1 MRSLPI
7 LKKRSHQEPD
17 RGGSMK
23 RCSHCKKYS
32 VLGFILGIGAP
43 IGWLLVRLAMFYDPG
58 QLLLDQVIGDLF
70 RDAEHRLL
78 YLYMGLGTSVVL
90 GTVGFMIG
98 RNGDELQNRAFE
110 LDQLHQEVAV
120 QKEEFEGRFKVL
132 DTNIKN
138 FHHISS
144 RIQTSLNLEE
154 VLLLCAEG
162 LHDILGYERV
172 NILMAGHDGQ
182 TLRFITAAG
191 SESEAAKGLELPL
204 NPSVGVLYRSI
215 TEKKPYLVDDITHYD
230 ETYHLQAP
238 YDRIEVLRSR
248 NFIICPMVVKG
259 EALGVFA
266 IDNKQSHRALN
277 ESDLDTIMLF
287 ADQVSNAITRI
298 NLLTSIDTLTTE
310 LENSFS
316 FLLSHRMQYSR
327 NVSDLKTSIESV
339 ADGAAVIASAAEG
352 AMASV
357 DETSTAV
364 NEISVA
370 IEEVSRNLD
379 TLTGI
384 VHQSAAA
391 MEQIT
396 RNITSVER
404 SAAISHEVSSQVQ
417 AQTAEGRTAVNE
429 TIGSLAEIQNSVEE
443 SYAGITRLAEKSCR
457 IENIVNVINDI
468 TKRTN
473 LLALNASIIAAQAG
487 EYGKSF
493 GVVADEIRNLS
504 LQTGHST
511 GEITSI
517 IDEIMFESRHAA
529 DNITAT
535 KGLVQ
540 RGVELGHVMG
550 KTLQAIYD
558 RSVCSMEMTQ
568 EIKQA
573 TEEQSLSVQ
582 TVAKSM
588 EDISSMTTQIF
599 SGSKDQAKATRSIA
613 RAIETVKEM
622 AHEMVQ
628 STSTQEDD
636 AKRIRHTV
644 ESVSSMVHEM
654 FDNMEARRAQ
664 SSDVVRELETMKGT
678 TCQL

>member
-1 MRSLPI
+1 M
-7 LKKRSHQEPD
+7 
-17 RGGSMK
+17 G
-23 RCSHCKKYS
+23 RCTHCKTYS
-32 VLGFILGIGAP
+32 VFGFLLGVGAP
-43 IGWLLVRLAMFYDPG
+43 LGWLLLRLVMFNDPG
-58 QLLLDQVIGDLF
+58 QTIFEQLIGDIVK
-70 RDAEHRLL
+70 DAQHRLL
-78 YLYMGLGTSVVL
+78 YLYMGVGTSFVL
-90 GTVGFMIG
+90 GTVGFLIG
-98 RNGDELQNRAFE
+98 RTGDELQQRAHE
-110 LDQLHQEVAV
+110 LDELHQEVAS
-120 QKEEFEGRFKVL
+120 QKEVFENRFKVL
-132 DTNIKN
+132 DSNVKN
-138 FHHISS
+138 FHQISS
-144 RIQTSLNLEE
+144 KIQTSLNLEE

-162 LHDILGYERV
+162 LHDVLGYERV
-172 NILMAGHDGQ
+172 NVLMTAKNGRS
-182 TLRFITAAG
+182 LRFVTATG
-191 SESEAAKGLELPL
+191 SLARDIEGLELPVD
-204 NPSVGVLYRSI
+204 PSIGVIYRSI
-215 TEKKPYLVDDITHYD
+215 SERKPYLIDDITRYD
-230 ETYHLQAP
+230 ESYHLQP
-238 YDRIEVLRSR
+238 PHDRIEPLRSR
-248 NFIICPMVVKG
+248 NFIICPIVVKG
-259 EALGVFA
+259 EAVGAFA
-266 IDNKQSHRALN
+266 IDNKRSRRALN

-287 ADQVSNAITRI
+287 ADQVANSITRI
-298 NLLTSIDTLTTE
+298 NLLTSIDTLTSE
-310 LENSFS
+310 LESSFS
-316 FLLSHRMQYSR
+316 FLLSHRDQYSR
-327 NVSDLKTSIESV
+327 NVEELKASIESV
-339 ADGAAVIASAAEG
+339 VDGAAVIASAAEG
-352 AMASV
+352 STASV

-379 TLTGI
+379 TLAGI

-417 AQTAEGRTAVNE
+417 AQTEEGRTAVNE
-429 TIGSLAEIQNSVEE
+429 TIGSLAEIQHSVEE
-443 SYAGITRLAEKSCR
+443 SYAGITRLAEKSTR

-511 GEITSI
+511 GEINSI
-517 IDEIMFESRHAA
+517 IDEIMFESRQAA

-535 KGLVQ
+535 KGLVH

-550 KTLQAIYD
+550 ETLQAIYD
-558 RSVCSMEMTQ
+558 RSVCSMEMTS

-582 TVAKSM
+582 MVAKSM
-588 EDISSMTTQIF
+588 EDISSMTSQIF
-599 SGSKDQAKATRSIA
+599 NGSKDQAKATRSIA

-628 STSTQEDD
+628 STSSQVEDGR
-636 AKRIRHTV
+636 RIRRTV
-644 ESVSSMVHEM
+644 ESVSAMVYQM

-664 SSDVVRELETMKGT
+664 SSEVVKELESMKST

>member
-1 MRSLPI
+1 MN
-7 LKKRSHQEPD
+7 
-17 RGGSMK
+17 
-23 RCSHCKKYS
+23 RCSHCKTYS
-32 VLGFILGIGAP
+32 LFGFFLGIGAP
-43 IGWLLVRLAMFYDPG
+43 LGWMFFRLLFFHDPSQPLLT
-58 QLLLDQVIGDLF
+58 QLLSDIFKDG
-70 RDAEHRLL
+70 EHRLL
-78 YLYMGLGTSVVL
+78 YLYMGLGTSMVL
-90 GTVGFMIG
+90 GSVGYLIG
-98 RNGDELQNRAFE
+98 KNGDELQQRAQE
-110 LDQLHQEVAV
+110 LDELHQEVAS
-120 QKEEFEGRFKVL
+120 QKEVFENRFKVL

-138 FHHISS
+138 FHQVSS
-144 RIQTSLNLEE
+144 RIQTSLNVEE

-172 NILMAGHDGQ
+172 NIMMNVANRSS
-182 TLRFITAAG
+182 LRFVTATG
-191 SESEAAKGLELPL
+191 SSAHDIEGLELPL
-204 NPSVGVLYRSI
+204 DPAIGVIYRSMS
-215 TEKKPYLVDDITHYD
+215 ERKPYLIDDITSYD
-230 ETYHLQAP
+230 SSYHLQHP
-238 YDRIEVLRSR
+238 FDRIEPLRSK
-248 NFIICPMVVKG
+248 NFIICPIVVKG
-259 EALGVFA
+259 ESVGAFA
-266 IDNKQSHRALN
+266 IDNKRSRRSLN

-287 ADQVSNAITRI
+287 ADQVANAITRI
-298 NLLTSIDTLTTE
+298 NLLTSIDTLTSE

-316 FLLSHRMQYSR
+316 FLLSHRDQYSR
-327 NVSDLKTSIESV
+327 NVSDLKNSIESV
-339 ADGAAVIASAAEG
+339 TDGASVIASAAEG
-352 AMASV
+352 TMASV

-417 AQTAEGRTAVNE
+417 AQTSDGRNAVNE
-429 TIGSLAEIQNSVEE
+429 TIGSLAEIQHSVEE
-443 SYAGITRLAEKSCR
+443 SYAGITRLAEKSSR

-511 GEITSI
+511 GEITGI
-517 IDEIMFESRHAA
+517 IDEIMFESRQAA
-529 DNITAT
+529 DTIAAT
-535 KGLVQ
+535 KNLVT

-550 KTLQAIYD
+550 ETLQAIYD
-558 RSVCSMEMTQ
+558 RSVCSMEMTS

-573 TEEQSLSVQ
+573 TEEQSISVQ
-582 TVAKSM
+582 TVARSM
-588 EDISSMTTQIF
+588 EDVSSMTSQIF
-599 SGSKDQAKATRSIA
+599 NGSKDQAKATRSIA

-628 STSTQEDD
+628 STSNQVEDSR
-636 AKRIRHTV
+636 KIRRTV
-644 ESVSSMVHEM
+644 ESVSAMVHEM

-664 SSDVVRELETMKGT
+664 SSEVVKELESMKSN

>member
-1 MRSLPI
+1 MN
-7 LKKRSHQEPD
+7 
-17 RGGSMK
+17 
-23 RCSHCKKYS
+23 RCSHCKTYS
-32 VLGFILGIGAP
+32 LFGFFLGIGAP
-43 IGWLLVRLAMFYDPG
+43 LGWMFFRLVFFHDPSQPLFA
-58 QLLLDQVIGDLF
+58 QLLGNIF
-70 RDAEHRLL
+70 KDAEHRLL
-78 YLYMGLGTSVVL
+78 YLYMGLGTSMVL
-90 GTVGFMIG
+90 GSVGYLIG
-98 RNGDELQNRAFE
+98 KNGDELQQRAQE
-110 LDQLHQEVAV
+110 LDELHQEVAS
-120 QKEEFEGRFKVL
+120 QKEVFENRFKVL

-138 FHHISS
+138 FHQISS
-144 RIQTSLNLEE
+144 RIQTSLNVEE

-172 NILMAGHDGQ
+172 NIMMSSANRSS
-182 TLRFITAAG
+182 LRFVTATG
-191 SESEAAKGLELPL
+191 STARDIEGLDLPL
-204 NPSVGVLYRSI
+204 DPAIGVIYRSM
-215 TEKKPYLVDDITHYD
+215 TERKPFLIDDITNYD
-230 ETYHLQAP
+230 NSYHLQPP
-238 YDRIEVLRSR
+238 YDRIEPLRSK
-248 NFIICPMVVKG
+248 NFIICPIVVKG
-259 EALGVFA
+259 ESVGAFA
-266 IDNKQSHRALN
+266 IDNKRSRRPLN

-287 ADQVSNAITRI
+287 ADQVANAITRI
-298 NLLTSIDTLTTE
+298 NLLTSIDTLTSE

-316 FLLSHRMQYSR
+316 FLLSHRDQYSH
-327 NVSDLKTSIESV
+327 NVVDLKDSIESV
-339 ADGAAVIASAAEG
+339 TDGAAVIASAAEG

-417 AQTAEGRTAVNE
+417 AQTAEGRNAVNE
-429 TIGSLAEIQNSVEE
+429 TIGSLAEIQHSVEE
-443 SYAGITRLAEKSCR
+443 SYAGITRLAEKSSR
-457 IENIVNVINDI
+457 IENIVSVINDI

-511 GEITSI
+511 GEITGI
-517 IDEIMFESRHAA
+517 IDEIMFESHQAA
-529 DNITAT
+529 DTIGAT
-535 KGLVQ
+535 KFLVT

-550 KTLQAIYD
+550 ETLQAIYD
-558 RSVCSMEMTQ
+558 RSVCSMEMTS

-573 TEEQSLSVQ
+573 TEEQSTSVQ
-582 TVAKSM
+582 TVARSM

-599 SGSKDQAKATRSIA
+599 NGSKDQAKATRSIA

-628 STSTQEDD
+628 STSNQVEDSR
-636 AKRIRHTV
+636 KIRRTV
-644 ESVSSMVHEM
+644 ESVSDMVHKM

-664 SSDVVRELETMKGT
+664 SSEVVKELESMKST

>member
-1 MRSLPI
+1 MN
-7 LKKRSHQEPD
+7 
-17 RGGSMK
+17 
-23 RCSHCKKYS
+23 RCSHCKTYS
-32 VLGFILGIGAP
+32 LFGFFLGIGAP
-43 IGWLLVRLAMFYDPG
+43 LGWMFFRLVFFHDPSQPLFA
-58 QLLLDQVIGDLF
+58 QLLDNIIKDT
-70 RDAEHRLL
+70 EHRLL
-78 YLYMGLGTSVVL
+78 YLYMGLGTSMVL
-90 GTVGFMIG
+90 GSVGYLIG
-98 RNGDELQNRAFE
+98 RNGDELEQRAHE
-110 LDQLHQEVAV
+110 LDELHQEVGS
-120 QKEEFEGRFKVL
+120 QKELFENRFKVL

-138 FHHISS
+138 FHQISS
-144 RIQTSLNLEE
+144 KIQTSLNVEE

-172 NILMAGHDGQ
+172 NILMSSANRSS
-182 TLRFITAAG
+182 LRFVTTTG
-191 SESEAAKGLELPL
+191 SSGRDIEGLELPL
-204 NPSVGVLYRSI
+204 DPAIGVIYRSM
-215 TEKKPYLVDDITHYD
+215 TERKPYLIDDITTYD
-230 ETYHLQAP
+230 SSYHLQHP
-238 YDRIEVLRSR
+238 YDRIEPLRSK
-248 NFIICPMVVKG
+248 NFIICPIVVKG
-259 EALGVFA
+259 ESMGAFA
-266 IDNKQSHRALN
+266 IDNKRSRRSLN

-287 ADQVSNAITRI
+287 ADQVANAITRI
-298 NLLTSIDTLTTE
+298 NLLTSIDTLTSE

-316 FLLSHRMQYSR
+316 FLLSHREQYSL
-327 NVSDLKTSIESV
+327 NVIDLKDSIESV
-339 ADGAAVIASAAEG
+339 TDGAAVIASAAEG

-384 VHQSAAA
+384 VHQSASA

-417 AQTAEGRTAVNE
+417 TQTAEGRNAVNE
-429 TIGSLAEIQNSVEE
+429 TIGSLAEIQHSVEE

-511 GEITSI
+511 GEITGI
-517 IDEIMFESRHAA
+517 IDEIMFESHQAA
-529 DNITAT
+529 DTIAAT
-535 KGLVQ
+535 KNLVT

-550 KTLQAIYD
+550 ETLQAIYD
-558 RSVCSMEMTQ
+558 RSVCSMEMTS

-573 TEEQSLSVQ
+573 TEEQSISVQ
-582 TVAKSM
+582 TVARSM
-588 EDISSMTTQIF
+588 EDVSSMTSQIF
-599 SGSKDQAKATRSIA
+599 NGSKDQAKATRSIA

-628 STSTQEDD
+628 STSNQVEDSR
-636 AKRIRHTV
+636 KIRRTV

-664 SSDVVRELETMKGT
+664 SSEVVKELESMKSN

>member
-1 MRSLPI
+1 MN
-7 LKKRSHQEPD
+7 
-17 RGGSMK
+17 
-23 RCSHCKKYS
+23 RCSHCKTYS
-32 VLGFILGIGAP
+32 LFGFFLGIGAP
-43 IGWLLVRLAMFYDPG
+43 LGWLFLRLVMFHDPSQALLA
-58 QLLLDQVIGDLF
+58 QLLADIT
-70 RDAEHRLL
+70 RDTEHRLL
-78 YLYMGLGTSVVL
+78 YIYMGMGTSFVL
-90 GTVGFMIG
+90 ATVGYLIG
-98 RNGDELQNRAFE
+98 RNGDELQHRAQE
-110 LDQLHQEVAV
+110 LDELHQEVAS
-120 QKEEFEGRFKVL
+120 QKEVFENRFKVL

-172 NILMAGHDGQ
+172 NILMTARNGQ
-182 TLRFITAAG
+182 ALRFVTATG
-191 SESEAAKGLELPL
+191 STARNIEGMELPL
-204 NPSVGVLYRSI
+204 DPSIGVIYRSVS
-215 TEKKPYLVDDITHYD
+215 ERKPYLIDDITRYD
-230 ETYHLQAP
+230 ESFHLHPP
-238 YDRIEVLRSR
+238 YDQIEVLRSR
-248 NFIICPMVVKG
+248 NFIICPIVVKG
-259 EALGVFA
+259 EAVGAFG
-266 IDNKQSHRALN
+266 IDNKHSRRSLN

-287 ADQVSNAITRI
+287 ADQMANAITRI
-298 NLLTSIDTLTTE
+298 NLLTSIDTLTSE
-310 LENSFS
+310 LESSFS
-316 FLLSHRMQYSR
+316 FLLSHRDQYSR
-327 NVSDLKTSIESV
+327 NVADLKASIESV
-339 ADGAAVIASAAEG
+339 ADGAAVIASASEG

-379 TLTGI
+379 TLAGI

-391 MEQIT
+391 MEEIS

-417 AQTAEGRTAVNE
+417 AQTADGRTAVNE
-429 TIGSLAEIQNSVEE
+429 TIGSLAEIQHSVEE
-443 SYAGITRLAEKSCR
+443 SYAGITRLAEKSTR

-511 GEITSI
+511 GEITGI
-517 IDEIMFESRHAA
+517 IDEIMFESRQAA

-535 KGLVQ
+535 KGLVH

-550 KTLQAIYD
+550 ETLQAIYD
-558 RSVCSMEMTQ
+558 RSVCSMEMTS

-573 TEEQSLSVQ
+573 TEEQALSVQ
-582 TVAKSM
+582 TVARSM
-588 EDISSMTTQIF
+588 EDISSMTSQIF
-599 SGSKDQAKATRSIA
+599 NGSKDQAKATRSIA
-613 RAIETVKEM
+613 RAIETIKEM

-628 STSTQEDD
+628 STSTQVEDGR
-636 AKRIRHTV
+636 RIRRTM

-664 SSDVVRELETMKGT
+664 SSEVVKELESMKST

>member
-1 MRSLPI
+1 MN
-7 LKKRSHQEPD
+7 
-17 RGGSMK
+17 
-23 RCSHCKKYS
+23 RCSHCKTYS
-32 VLGFILGIGAP
+32 LFGFFLGIGAP
-43 IGWLLVRLAMFYDPG
+43 LGWMFFRLVFFHDPSQPLFA
-58 QLLLDQVIGDLF
+58 QLLGNILQDS
-70 RDAEHRLL
+70 EHRLL
-78 YLYMGLGTSVVL
+78 YLYMGLGTSMVL
-90 GTVGFMIG
+90 GSVGYLIG
-98 RNGDELQNRAFE
+98 KNGDELQQRAQE
-110 LDQLHQEVAV
+110 LDELHQEVAS
-120 QKEEFEGRFKVL
+120 QKEVFENRFKVL

-138 FHHISS
+138 FHQVSS
-144 RIQTSLNLEE
+144 RIQTSLNVEE

-172 NILMAGHDGQ
+172 NIMMSSSNSSS
-182 TLRFITAAG
+182 LRFVTATG
-191 SESEAAKGLELPL
+191 STARDIEGLDLPL
-204 NPSVGVLYRSI
+204 NPAIGVIYRSM
-215 TEKKPYLVDDITHYD
+215 TERKPYLIDDITTYD
-230 ETYHLQAP
+230 SSYHLQHP
-238 YDRIEVLRSR
+238 YDRIEPLRSR
-248 NFIICPMVVKG
+248 NFIICPIVVKG
-259 EALGVFA
+259 ESVGAFA
-266 IDNKQSHRALN
+266 IDNKRSHRPLN

-287 ADQVSNAITRI
+287 ADQVANAITRI
-298 NLLTSIDTLTTE
+298 NLLTSIDTLTSE

-316 FLLSHRMQYSR
+316 FLLSHRDQYSH
-327 NVSDLKTSIESV
+327 NVADLKESIESV
-339 ADGAAVIASAAEG
+339 TDGAAVIASAAEG

-417 AQTAEGRTAVNE
+417 AQTAEGRNAVNE

-443 SYAGITRLAEKSCR
+443 SYAGITRLAEKSSR
-457 IENIVNVINDI
+457 IENIVSVINDI

-511 GEITSI
+511 GEITGI
-517 IDEIMFESRHAA
+517 IDEIMFESHQAA
-529 DNITAT
+529 GTIGAT
-535 KGLVQ
+535 KHLVT

-550 KTLQAIYD
+550 ETLQAIYD
-558 RSVCSMEMTQ
+558 RSVCSMEMTS

-573 TEEQSLSVQ
+573 TEEQSISVQ
-582 TVAKSM
+582 TVARSM
-588 EDISSMTTQIF
+588 EDVSSMTSQIF
-599 SGSKDQAKATRSIA
+599 NGSKDQAKATRSIA

-628 STSTQEDD
+628 STSSQVEDSR
-636 AKRIRHTV
+636 KIRRTV

-664 SSDVVRELETMKGT
+664 SSEVVKELESMKNT

>member
-1 MRSLPI
+1 MN
-7 LKKRSHQEPD
+7 
-17 RGGSMK
+17 
-23 RCSHCKKYS
+23 RCSHCKSYS
-32 VLGFILGIGAP
+32 LLGFILGIGAP
-43 IGWLLVRLAMFYDPG
+43 LGWLFLRLVMFHDPSRPILV
-58 QLLLDQVIGDLF
+58 QLLADTSKDV
-70 RDAEHRLL
+70 EHRLL
-78 YLYMGLGTSVVL
+78 YLYMGLGTSLVL
-90 GTVGFMIG
+90 ATVGFLIG
-98 RNGDELQNRAFE
+98 RNGDELQTRAQE
-110 LDQLHQEVAV
+110 LDELHQEVAS
-120 QKEEFEGRFKVL
+120 QKEVFENRFKVL

-162 LHDILGYERV
+162 LHDVLGYERV
-172 NILMAGHDGQ
+172 NILMTVRDGSA
-182 TLRFITAAG
+182 LRFMTATG
-191 SESEAAKGLELPL
+191 SLARDIEGLELPL
-204 NPSVGVLYRSI
+204 DPAIGVIYRSI
-215 TEKKPYLVDDITHYD
+215 RERKPYLIEDITRHD
-230 ETYHLQAP
+230 ESYYLQPP
-238 YDRIEVLRSR
+238 YDRIEVLRSK
-248 NFIICPMVVKG
+248 NFIICPIVVKG
-259 EALGVFA
+259 ESLGAFA
-266 IDNKQSHRALN
+266 IDNKRSRRVLN

-287 ADQVSNAITRI
+287 ADQVANSITRI

-310 LENSFS
+310 LESSFS
-316 FLLSHRMQYSR
+316 FLLSHRDQYSR
-327 NVSDLKTSIESV
+327 NVADLKSSIESV
-339 ADGAAVIASAAEG
+339 VDGAAVIASAAEG
-352 AMASV
+352 ATASV

-379 TLTGI
+379 ALAGI
-384 VHQSAAA
+384 VQQSASA
-391 MEQIT
+391 MEEIT
-396 RNITSVER
+396 GNITSVER

-417 AQTAEGRTAVNE
+417 AQTAEGRSAVNE
-429 TIGSLAEIQNSVEE
+429 TIGALAEIQHSVEE
-443 SYAGITRLAEKSCR
+443 SYAGITRLAEKSTR
-457 IENIVNVINDI
+457 IDNIVSVINDI

-511 GEITSI
+511 GEITGI
-517 IDEIMFESRHAA
+517 IDEIMFESHQAA

-535 KGLVQ
+535 KGVVT

-550 KTLQAIYD
+550 ETLQAIYD

-573 TEEQSLSVQ
+573 TEEQSISVQ
-582 TVAKSM
+582 MVARSM
-588 EDISSMTTQIF
+588 EDISSMTSQIF
-599 SGSKDQAKATRSIA
+599 NGSKDQAKATRSIA
-613 RAIETVKEM
+613 RAIETIKEM

-628 STSTQEDD
+628 STSSQVEDGR
-636 AKRIRHTV
+636 RIRRTV
-644 ESVSSMVHEM
+644 ELVSAMVHEM

-664 SSDVVRELETMKGT
+664 SSEVVKDLESMKST

>member
-1 MRSLPI
+1 MN
-7 LKKRSHQEPD
+7 
-17 RGGSMK
+17 
-23 RCSHCKKYS
+23 RCSHCKTYS
-32 VLGFILGIGAP
+32 LVGFFLGIGAP
-43 IGWLLVRLAMFYDPG
+43 LGWMFFRLLFFHDPSQPLLA
-58 QLLLDQVIGDLF
+58 QLLGNIVK
-70 RDAEHRLL
+70 DAEHRLL
-78 YLYMGLGTSVVL
+78 YLYMGLGTSMVL
-90 GTVGFMIG
+90 GSVGYLIG
-98 RNGDELQNRAFE
+98 RNGDELQQRAHE
-110 LDQLHQEVAV
+110 LDELHQEVAS
-120 QKEEFEGRFKVL
+120 QKEIFENRFKVL

-138 FHHISS
+138 FHQISS
-144 RIQTSLNLEE
+144 RIQTSLNVEE

-172 NILMAGHDGQ
+172 NIMMSSANRSS
-182 TLRFITAAG
+182 LRFVTATG
-191 SESEAAKGLELPL
+191 STAPDIEGLELPL
-204 NPSVGVLYRSI
+204 DPAIGVIYRSM
-215 TEKKPYLVDDITHYD
+215 TEHKPYLVDDITTYD
-230 ETYHLQAP
+230 DSFHLQP
-238 YDRIEVLRSR
+238 PFDRIEPLRSR
-248 NFIICPMVVKG
+248 NFIICPIVVKG
-259 EALGVFA
+259 ESVGAFA
-266 IDNKQSHRALN
+266 IDNKRSRRSLN

-287 ADQVSNAITRI
+287 ADQVANAITRI
-298 NLLTSIDTLTTE
+298 NLLTSIDTLTSE

-316 FLLSHRMQYSR
+316 FLLSHREQYSL
-327 NVSDLKTSIESV
+327 NVIDLKDSIESV
-339 ADGAAVIASAAEG
+339 TDGAAVIASAAEG
-352 AMASV
+352 TMASV

-384 VHQSAAA
+384 VHQSASA

-417 AQTAEGRTAVNE
+417 AQTAEGRNAVNE

-443 SYAGITRLAEKSCR
+443 SYAGITRLAEKSSR

-511 GEITSI
+511 GEITGI
-517 IDEIMFESRHAA
+517 IDEIMFESHQAA
-529 DNITAT
+529 DTIAAT
-535 KGLVQ
+535 KNLVT

-550 KTLQAIYD
+550 ETLQAIYD
-558 RSVCSMEMTQ
+558 RSVCSMEMTS

-573 TEEQSLSVQ
+573 TEEQSISVQ
-582 TVAKSM
+582 TVARSM
-588 EDISSMTTQIF
+588 EDISSMTSQIF
-599 SGSKDQAKATRSIA
+599 NGSKDQAKATRSIA
-613 RAIETVKEM
+613 RAVETVKEM

-628 STSTQEDD
+628 STSHQVEDSR
-636 AKRIRHTV
+636 KIRRTV
-644 ESVSSMVHEM
+644 ESVSDMVHKM

-664 SSDVVRELETMKGT
+664 SSEVVKELESMKST

>member
-1 MRSLPI
+1 MS
-7 LKKRSHQEPD
+7 S
-17 RGGSMK
+17 
-23 RCSHCKKYS
+23 CSHCKTYS
-32 VLGFILGIGAP
+32 IFGFFLGVGAP
-43 IGWLLVRLAMFYDPG
+43 LGWLLLRLILFNDPG
-58 QLLLDQVIGDLF
+58 QSLFEQLLGDVVK
-70 RDAEHRLL
+70 DAEHRML
-78 YLYMGLGTSVVL
+78 YLYMGVGTSFVL
-90 GTVGFMIG
+90 GTVGFLIG
-98 RNGDELQNRAFE
+98 RTGDELQQRAHE
-110 LDQLHQEVAV
+110 LDELHQEVAS
-120 QKEEFEGRFKVL
+120 QKEVFENRFKVL
-132 DTNIKN
+132 DSNVKN
-138 FHHISS
+138 FHQISS
-144 RIQTSLNLEE
+144 KIQTSLNLEE

-162 LHDILGYERV
+162 LHDVLGYERV
-172 NILMAGHDGQ
+172 NVLM
-182 TLRFITAAG
+182 TTKNSRSLRFVTATG
-191 SESEAAKGLELPL
+191 SLARDVEGLELPL
-204 NPSVGVLYRSI
+204 DPAIGVIYRSI
-215 TEKKPYLVDDITHYD
+215 NERKPYLIDDITRYD
-230 ETYHLQAP
+230 ESYHLQP
-238 YDRIEVLRSR
+238 PHDRIEVLRSK

-259 EALGVFA
+259 EALGAFA
-266 IDNKQSHRALN
+266 IDNKRSRRALN

-287 ADQVSNAITRI
+287 ADQVANAITRI

-310 LENSFS
+310 LESSFS
-316 FLLSHRMQYSR
+316 FLLSHRDQYSR
-327 NVSDLKTSIESV
+327 NVEDLKSSIESV
-339 ADGAAVIASAAEG
+339 VDGAAVIASAAEG
-352 AMASV
+352 STASV

-379 TLTGI
+379 TLAGI

-417 AQTAEGRTAVNE
+417 AQTEEGRTAVNE
-429 TIGSLAEIQNSVEE
+429 TIGSLAEIQHSVEE
-443 SYAGITRLAEKSCR
+443 SYAGITRLAEKSTR

-511 GEITSI
+511 GEITGI

-535 KGLVQ
+535 KGLVM

-550 KTLQAIYD
+550 ETLQAIYD
-558 RSVCSMEMTQ
+558 RSVCSMEMTS

-582 TVAKSM
+582 MVARSM
-588 EDISSMTTQIF
+588 EDISSMTSQIF
-599 SGSKDQAKATRSIA
+599 NGSKDQAKATRSIA

-628 STSTQEDD
+628 STSSQVEDGR
-636 AKRIRHTV
+636 RIRRTV
-644 ESVSSMVHEM
+644 ESVSAMVYQM

-664 SSDVVRELETMKGT
+664 SSEVVKELESMKST